1 MGKKTKRP
9 KRGGGPDWI
18 NTHEPGPMG
27 NPPVMEK
34 IDNMREF
41 MIANPGIEDVA
52 DYSSI
57 YGKPKK
63 KLKKSKKANG
73 GFISVSEYVE
83 DII

>member
-1 MGKKTKRP
+1 
-9 KRGGGPDWI
+9 
-18 NTHEPGPMG
+18 
-27 NPPVMEK
+27 
-34 IDNMREF
+34 